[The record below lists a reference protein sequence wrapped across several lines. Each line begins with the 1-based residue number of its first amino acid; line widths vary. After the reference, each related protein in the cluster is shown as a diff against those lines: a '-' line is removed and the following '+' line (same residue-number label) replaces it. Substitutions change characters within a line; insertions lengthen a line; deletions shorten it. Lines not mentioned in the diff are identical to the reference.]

1 MSSPTRQEGKKTIQL
16 RPDVRPEDQEQEKAP
31 KGVSFEIGVVYR
43 KATRLFLAVTDKILI
58 SFKNS
63 EVFEVRPN
71 HRYESVRSISVE
83 ELCKRWGIGLKDLD
97 SITSAYLAPPPELL
111 KTRPRGSR
119 RRRAADEDAW
129 RQLRTIRVHYS
140 A

>member
-1 MSSPTRQEGKKTIQL
+1 MSPINQDEPVNPVI
-16 RPDVRPEDQEQEKAP
+16 KAP
-31 KGVSFEIGVVYR
+31 KLSKGTSFEIGVVYR
-43 KATRLFLAVTDKILI
+43 KGTRLFLAVTNKILI

-97 SITSAYLAPPPELL
+97 KITSSYLSPPIAQL

-119 RRRAADEDAW
+119 RRRAAAEDAW

>member
-1 MSSPTRQEGKKTIQL
+1 MSSPTKQEVGKPAIKLEPASQ
-16 RPDVRPEDQEQEKAP
+16 KP
-31 KGVSFEIGVVYR
+31 KRVSFEIGVVYR
-43 KATRLFLAVTDKILI
+43 KGTRHFLAVTNKILI

-83 ELCKRWGIGLKDLD
+83 ELCKRWGIALRGLDK
-97 SITSAYLAPPPELL
+97 ITSSYLSPPIATL

>member
-1 MSSPTRQEGKKTIQL
+1 VSPINKDQVKKN
-16 RPDVRPEDQEQEKAP
+16 QEKP
-31 KGVSFEIGVVYR
+31 TKESKGASFEIGVVYR
-43 KATRLFLAVTDKILI
+43 KGTRLFLAVTNKILI

-63 EVFEVRPN
+63 EVFEVKPN
-71 HRYESVRSISVE
+71 QRYESVRSISVE
-83 ELCKRWGIGLKDLD
+83 ELCKRWGIVLSALD
-97 SITSAYLAPPPELL
+97 KITTSYLAPPPETL